1 MKFTGFS
8 GNEQQQLAWLAVDPD
23 TLAVNRRFNPLD
35 EEERDDFT
43 QSFAQ
48 VRYMRDL
55 GNDWLGT
62 ASVYYNGADGWFR
75 LWDSPDQ
82 NQLLQFGVDQ
92 GFWGSMVTA
101 TKTSSR
107 VTATFGAHY
116 NDFSG
121 DHTLDTEGSRI
132 YANTGLKQTA
142 NAFAKAEYRA
152 GDWILFGDLQLRW
165 AEFRYEGDIDLGS
178 VSWTFLDPKLGFR
191 RVLSP
196 TSSLYASIGRAQRE
210 PARLDMLAGE
220 DNATVP
226 HDLSAVKPEEVLNVE
241 VGYSLQTESFA
252 LQANLYAMEFT
263 NEIALTGELS
273 DIGLPVR
280 TNVDD
285 SYRRGLEVDLRWRF
299 AADWTLL
306 HSLNLSS
313 NRIADWTQYYD
324 VYDSQGAW
332 IGSEP
337 IAYANVRP
345 LLSPETIVNVGAE
358 WSRGSAAVSVL
369 GRYVS
374 GSQLDNTGL
383 AEFRTPSFTSVDV
396 RATVGLGR
404 WWPTGGP
411 RLNFFVNNLFS
422 NKDQLPSGYS
432 YQFLNRDSA
441 GQDSL
446 DGIPFYYPLA
456 TRNIVVS
463 VEFDL

>member
-1 MKFTGFS
+1 M
-8 GNEQQQLAWLAVDPD
+8 
-23 TLAVNRRFNPLD
+23 
-35 EEERDDFT
+35 
-43 QSFAQ
+43 
-48 VRYMRDL
+48 
-55 GNDWLGT
+55 
-62 ASVYYNGADGWFR
+62 
-75 LWDSPDQ
+75 
-82 NQLLQFGVDQ
+82 
-92 GFWGSMVTA
+92 
-101 TKTSSR
+101 
-107 VTATFGAHY
+107 H
-116 NDFSG
+116 
-121 DHTLDTEGSRI
+121 
-132 YANTGLKQTA
+132 
-142 NAFAKAEYRA
+142 
-152 GDWILFGDLQLRW
+152 LRW

-178 VSWTFLDPKLGFR
+178 VSWTFLDPKIGFR

-196 TSSLYASIGRAQRE
+196 ASSLYASIGRAQRE
-210 PARLDMLAGE
+210 PARIDMLAGE

-226 HDLSAVKPEEVLNVE
+226 HDLSAVKPEEVINIEL
-241 VGYSLQTESFA
+241 GYSLRTESLA

-299 AADWTLL
+299 ASEWTLL
-306 HSLNLSS
+306 HSLNLSN
-313 NRIADWTQYYD
+313 NRIENWTQYYD

-337 IAYANVRP
+337 IAYTNVRP

-358 WSRGSAAVSVL
+358 WTRGTAAASVV

-374 GSQLDNTGL
+374 EAQLDNTGL

-411 RLNFFVNNLFS
+411 RLNLFVNNLFS

-432 YQFLNRDSA
+432 YQFLNRDSQ

-456 TRNIVVS
+456 TRNVVVS
-463 VEFDL
+463 IEFDL